1 MQISIKNYFSLN
13 LLLIF
18 SLLVRV
24 IAVFYFGDE
33 KIEYEWSILVNNLYE
48 HGVLAFYSFK
58 DELIPSVYMPPLY
71 VFFIFLLKLIT
82 PENVEFTK
90 MVLITQTILSTF
102 SIFIFYK
109 LNNFFFSKNWSL
121 FNSFLFSI
129 FPLNIYITT
138 QISSISLQTLL
149 LIIYLYLFFSL
160 SEIKSFTKLKIFF
173 LSLVAGLLM
182 LLRGEFYLIFV
193 LTLIYFFLLKKINLK
208 KTIAILTISLLVI
221 SPYIIRNYYT
231 FNKVTLTKSLGFNLW
246 KGNNPYA
253 KVEGSESSEAFL
265 DNNIFE
271 KRENL
276 PKDKLYEFHLDSLF
290 FDEGLIY
297 IKENPSLFIER
308 YIKKFFS
315 FFYFNINSEYPN
327 YFHPLFIFP
336 IVFLSIF
343 STAGIFISVKKL
355 DYKNTYLLLYLLLTM
370 LIFSLFFI
378 LPRYK
383 MIILPVQMIYM
394 NYFLYNFFNKN
405 D

>member
-18 SLLVRV
+18 SLLIRV

-48 HGVLAFYSFK
+48 HGALAFYSFK

-90 MVLITQTILSTF
+90 MVLITQTVLSTF

-149 LIIYLYLFFSL
+149 LIIYLYLLFSL

-208 KTIAILTISLLVI
+208 KTIAILIISLLVI

-253 KVEGSESSEAFL
+253 KVEGSESFEAFS
-265 DNNIFE
+265 DNSINE

-327 YFHPLFIFP
+327 YFHPLFIVP

-394 NYFLYNFFNKN
+394 NYFLHNFFNKN

>member
-18 SLLVRV
+18 SLLIRV

-48 HGVLAFYSFK
+48 HGILAFHSFK

-90 MVLITQTILSTF
+90 MVLIIQTVLSTF

-129 FPLNIYITT
+129 FPLNIYVTT

-149 LIIYLYLFFSL
+149 LIIYLYLLFSL
-160 SEIKSFTKLKIFF
+160 FEIKSFTRLKIFF

-208 KTIAILTISLLVI
+208 KTIAILLISLLVI
-221 SPYIIRNYYT
+221 SPYILRNYYT
-231 FNKVTLTKSLGFNLW
+231 FNKITLTKSLGYNLW

-253 KVEGSESSEAFL
+253 KVEGSESFEAYS
-265 DNNIFE
+265 DNSINE
-271 KRENL
+271 KIENL
-276 PKDKLYEFHLDSLF
+276 PKDKLYEFHFDSLF
-290 FDEGLIY
+290 FDESLIY
-297 IKENPSLFIER
+297 IKENPSIFIER

-336 IVFLSIF
+336 IAFLSIF
-343 STAGIFISVKKL
+343 STAGIFISVKKF

-394 NYFLYNFFNKN
+394 NYFLYNLFNKN

>member
-1 MQISIKNYFSLN
+1 
-13 LLLIF
+13 
-18 SLLVRV
+18 
-24 IAVFYFGDE
+24 
-33 KIEYEWSILVNNLYE
+33 
-48 HGVLAFYSFK
+48 
-58 DELIPSVYMPPLY
+58 
-71 VFFIFLLKLIT
+71 
-82 PENVEFTK
+82 
-90 MVLITQTILSTF
+90 
-102 SIFIFYK
+102 
-109 LNNFFFSKNWSL
+109 
-121 FNSFLFSI
+121 
-129 FPLNIYITT
+129 
-138 QISSISLQTLL
+138 
-149 LIIYLYLFFSL
+149 
-160 SEIKSFTKLKIFF
+160 
-173 LSLVAGLLM
+173 M

-208 KTIAILTISLLVI
+208 KTIAILIISLLVI

-253 KVEGSESSEAFL
+253 KVEGSESLEAFL
-265 DNNIFE
+265 DNSVFE

-394 NYFLYNFFNKN
+394 NYFLYNLFNKN

>member
-33 KIEYEWSILVNNLYE
+33 KIEYEWSILVDNLYE
-48 HGVLAFYSFK
+48 HGTLALYSFK

-71 VFFIFLLKLIT
+71 VFFIFLFKLIT

-149 LIIYLYLFFSL
+149 LIIYLYLLFSL

-208 KTIAILTISLLVI
+208 KTIAILIISLLVI

-253 KVEGSESSEAFL
+253 KVEGSESFEAFS
-265 DNNIFE
+265 DNSINE

-297 IKENPSLFIER
+297 IKENPLLFIER

-315 FFYFNINSEYPN
+315 FFYLNINSEYPN

-336 IVFLSIF
+336 IIFLSIF
-343 STAGIFISVKKL
+343 STAGIIISVKKL

>member
-18 SLLVRV
+18 SLLIRV

-48 HGVLAFYSFK
+48 HGALAFYSFK

-90 MVLITQTILSTF
+90 MVLITQTVLSTF

-149 LIIYLYLFFSL
+149 LIIYLYLLFSL

-208 KTIAILTISLLVI
+208 KTIAILIISLLVI

-253 KVEGSESSEAFL
+253 KVEGSESFEAFS
-265 DNNIFE
+265 DNSINE

-327 YFHPLFIFP
+327 YFHPLFIVP

-355 DYKNTYLLLYLLLTM
+355 DYKKTYLLLYLLLTM

>member
-33 KIEYEWSILVNNLYE
+33 KIEYEWSILVDNLYE
-48 HGVLAFYSFK
+48 HGTLALYSFK

-71 VFFIFLLKLIT
+71 VFFIFLFKLIT

-149 LIIYLYLFFSL
+149 LIIYLYLLFSL

-208 KTIAILTISLLVI
+208 KTIAILIISLLVI

-253 KVEGSESSEAFL
+253 KVEGSESFEAYS
-265 DNNIFE
+265 DNSINE
-271 KRENL
+271 KIENL
-276 PKDKLYEFHLDSLF
+276 PKDKLYEFHFDSLF
-290 FDEGLIY
+290 FDESLIY
-297 IKENPSLFIER
+297 IKENPSIFIER

-315 FFYFNINSEYPN
+315 FFYLNINSEYPN

-336 IVFLSIF
+336 IIFLSIF
-343 STAGIFISVKKL
+343 STAGIIISVKKL